1 MILFATV
8 ILLKNYYSNDYNA
21 TMLRQYYNEMI

>member
-8 ILLKNYYSNDYNA
+8 ILLKNYYSNDHNA

>member
-21 TMLRQYYNEMI
+21 TMLQYYNEMI